1 LLEREGDR
9 MNFLKSLETSASGL
23 YAQRKRMDIIASNL
37 ANIETTH
44 TEKGG
49 PYRRKMVVMGTKE
62 IDQDFD
68 EMFNSSV
75 KGVQIEDVV
84 EDQTPFKKVYNP
96 SHPDADSDGYLY
108 KPNVDLIV
116 ETTNML
122 MARRA
127 FEANIAAIKATR
139 QMVIKALEIGR

>member
-1 LLEREGDR
+1 

-23 YAQRKRMDIIASNL
+23 SVQRKRMDIIASNL
-37 ANIETTH
+37 ANIETTR
-44 TEKGG
+44 TDKGG
-49 PYRRKMVVMGTKE
+49 PYRRKMVVMRTKE
-62 IDQDFD
+62 MDQDFN

-75 KGVQIEDVV
+75 KGVQIEDIV
-84 EDQTPFKKVYNP
+84 EDQAPFKRVYNP
-96 SHPDADSDGYLY
+96 SHPDADSDGYLS

-116 ETTNML
+116 ETTNMM

>member
-1 LLEREGDR
+1 MD
-9 MNFLKSLETSASGL
+9 FLKSLDTSASGL
-23 YAQRKRMDIIASNL
+23 FAQRKRMDIIASNL
-37 ANIETTH
+37 ANIETTR

-49 PYRRKMVVMGTKE
+49 PYRRKMVVMRTKE
-62 IDQDFD
+62 MDQDFD
-68 EMFNSSV
+68 KMFNSSV
-75 KGVQIEDVV
+75 KGVQIEDIV

-96 SHPDADSDGYLY
+96 SHPDADNDGYLY

-116 ETTNML
+116 ETTNMM

>member
-1 LLEREGDR
+1 
-9 MNFLKSLETSASGL
+9 MNFLVSLETSASGL

-37 ANIETTH
+37 ANIETTR
-44 TEKGG
+44 TEQGG
-49 PYRRKMVVMGTKE
+49 PYRRKMVVMRSIPMSRDFQNILNTKIE
-62 IDQDFD
+62 
-68 EMFNSSV
+68 
-75 KGVQIEDVV
+75 GVRIEDIV
-84 EDQTPFKKVYNP
+84 EDKSSFKRVFNP
-96 SHPDADSDGYLY
+96 SHPDADKDGYLL

-139 QMVIKALEIGR
+139 QMAIKALEIGK

>member
-1 LLEREGDR
+1 MD
-9 MNFLKSLETSASGL
+9 FLKSLDTSASGL
-23 YAQRKRMDIIASNL
+23 YAQRKRMDVIASNL
-37 ANIETTH
+37 ANIETTR
-44 TEKGG
+44 TKGGG
-49 PYRRKMVVMGTKE
+49 PYRRKMVVMKTKE
-62 IDQDFD
+62 VDQDFD

-75 KGVQIEDVV
+75 KGVQIEGVV

-139 QMVIKALEIGR
+139 QMIIKALEIGR

>member
-1 LLEREGDR
+1 

-23 YAQRKRMDIIASNL
+23 YAQRKRMNIIASNL
-37 ANIETTH
+37 ANIETTR

-62 IDQDFD
+62 MDQDFD
-68 EMFNSSV
+68 KMFNSSI
-75 KGVQIEDVV
+75 KGVQIEDIV

-96 SHPDADSDGYLY
+96 SHPDADNDGYLY

-116 ETTNML
+116 ETTNMM